1 MNNSDSITR
10 ASPAIAA
17 GGSCDTNLS
26 FQRTIPPLR
35 QLLLAHKTAP
45 SGLGRFL
52 IPRRTFGRNRFGRE
66 RFVATSST
74 CRRDL
79 FYCLARDL
87 ISALFFVSL
96 RTRFLSCHST
106 VFAKIR
112 FQFLER
118 YLFPRYPGTGWCCCQ
133 RRGLCL

>member
-1 MNNSDSITR
+1 MNNSDSNNSCI
-10 ASPAIAA
+10 ASNCG

-26 FQRTIPPLR
+26 FQRTIPPVR
-35 QLLLAHKTAP
+35 QLLNHKMHLM
-45 SGLGRFL
+45 GM
-52 IPRRTFGRNRFGRE
+52 
-66 RFVATSST
+66 VASLPPLLHVG
-74 CRRDL
+74 DL
-79 FYCLARDL
+79 FYCFARDIFIAFSRVFFCLTREL
-87 ISALFFVSL
+87 IPALFFVSL

-133 RRGLCL
+133 RRSLCL